1 MTDFGS
7 IVARVLGYDEGVEYD
22 RRYEKLKSFFIEK
35 ALESPEFKDKLKSLQ
50 EEYLDR
56 FSRPK
61 EEWKPYT
68 LSGRRKV
75 FHTFDP
81 SYPISEYTY
90 TNLVDLAKKGLMPS
104 ELEDLNKNLAEYKS
118 AFLKAKGIIDEPER
132 QKFLRSQEYRNAIQQ
147 YIYDYLSEA
156 YKSE

>member
-68 LSGRRKV
+68 LIGRKKV

-81 SYPISEYTY
+81 SYPISEYAY
-90 TNLVDLAKKGLMPS
+90 DDLIDLVKKGLMPS
-104 ELEDLNKNLAEYKS
+104 EFEDFSKNLAEYKS
-118 AFLKAKGIIDEPER
+118 AFLKAKGITDGPER
-132 QKFLRSQEYRNAIQQ
+132 QKFLRSQEYRNAIRQ
-147 YIYDYLSEA
+147 YIYDYLSEI
-156 YKSE
+156 YESE